1 MSRRA
6 AAPDGFWPMEL
17 EAQQHYFYYDGMDT
31 GEDFYKSTAPS
42 EDIWKKFELLPTPPV
57 SPSRSWAECPGWMA
71 PKPTF
76 EEDYGSPY
84 ELELEPLDVLANLS
98 SIVLKDCMWSG
109 LAAGQ
114 QLEKVSRDVKVAPT
128 ARAQRVAP
136 TTTHAYSSPATQCVS
151 PAAVLSLPG
160 HHGKKT
166 ASGSSGSDSHSD
178 SSDEDEIDV
187 VTVDNRP
194 KRGRP
199 PGRRTPVTIAVS
211 ADPHG
216 PCPKHFHIS
225 LHRQQHNYAA
235 PSPETDHEEED
246 EEDDDDDDEE
256 LEPQGKRAR
265 LEPSSSSS
273 SSPLSSPASSDSED
287 AKEQR
292 RNFLERKRRDD
303 LRSRFQALR
312 GEIPGLPE
320 AAKTSKV
327 AILTRATEYLMQLRA
342 CERRQNQERKKLRA
356 KQQQLL
362 RRISALKNS

>member
-1 MSRRA
+1 MPGLSCSA
-6 AAPDGFWPMEL
+6 GFWPMEL
-17 EAQQHYFYYDGMDT
+17 ESQQHYFYYDGLDT

-57 SPSRSWAECPGWMA
+57 SPSRPWATQDV
-71 PKPTF
+71 TF
-76 EEDYGSPY
+76 EEDYGPPF

-109 LAAGQ
+109 LAVGQ
-114 QLEKVSRDVKVAPT
+114 QLEKISRDAKVVST
-128 ARAQRVAP
+128 TRAQRVAP
-136 TTTHAYSSPATQCVS
+136 ATALTHSSPATQCVS

-166 ASGSSGSDSHSD
+166 VSGSSGSDSHSD

-235 PSPETDHEEED
+235 PSPESDHEEED
-246 EEDDDDDDEE
+246 

-265 LEPSSSSS
+265 LEASSSSS
-273 SSPLSSPASSDSED
+273 SSPLSSPATSDSED
-287 AKEQR
+287 STEQR

-312 GEIPGLPE
+312 SEVPGLSE
-320 AAKTSKV
+320 SAKTSKV
-327 AILTRATEYLMQLRA
+327 AILTRATEYLVQLKAR
-342 CERRQNQERKKLRA
+342 ERRQNQEKKKLRA

-362 RRISALKNS
+362 RKIYVLKNS

>member
-1 MSRRA
+1 MPGLGCA
-6 AAPDGFWPMEL
+6 MAPDQIWPMEL
-17 EAQQHYFYYDGMDT
+17 EAQQHYFYYDGLDT

-57 SPSRSWAECPGWMA
+57 SPSRFELECPGWMA
-71 PKPTF
+71 LKPSF
-76 EEDYGSPY
+76 EEDYGSSY
-84 ELELEPLDVLANLS
+84 DLELEPLDVLANLS

-109 LAAGQ
+109 LASQ
-114 QLEKVSRDVKVAPT
+114 QLEKVTRDAKAVPMMRT
-128 ARAQRVAP
+128 QRVAP
-136 TTTHAYSSPATQCVS
+136 ATAHTYSSPATQCVN

-178 SSDEDEIDV
+178 SSDDDEIDV

-235 PSPETDHEEED
+235 PSPESDHEEED
-246 EEDDDDDDEE
+246 H
-256 LEPQGKRAR
+256 LEPEEKRAR
-265 LEPSSSSS
+265 LECSSSSSS

-287 AKEQR
+287 ATEQR
-292 RNFLERKRRDD
+292 RNFLERKRRDN

-312 GEIPGLPE
+312 GEIPGLSE
-320 AAKTSKV
+320 CAKTSKV
-327 AILTRATEYLMQLRA
+327 AILTRATEYLTQLRA
-342 CERRQNQERKKLRA
+342 CERRQNQERKKLKA

-362 RRISALKNS
+362 RKISALKN

>member
-1 MSRRA
+1 MPGLSRA
-6 AAPDGFWPMEL
+6 AAPEGLWPMEL
-17 EAQQHYFYYDGMDT
+17 EAQQHYFYYDGLDM

-57 SPSRSWAECPGWMA
+57 SPSRFGSECPAWLA
-71 PKPTF
+71 QEPAF
-76 EEDYGSPY
+76 EEGYVSPY
-84 ELELEPLDVLANLS
+84 DLELEPLDVLANLS

-109 LAAGQ
+109 LAASQ
-114 QLEKVSRDVKVAPT
+114 QLEKVARDAKAVPT
-128 ARAQRVAP
+128 ARTQRVVPAV
-136 TTTHAYSSPATQCVS
+136 THAYGSPATQCVS

-178 SSDEDEIDV
+178 SSDDDDEIDV

-235 PSPETDHEEED
+235 PSPDSDHEEED
-246 EEDDDDDDEE
+246 
-256 LEPQGKRAR
+256 LEPQEKRAR
-265 LEPSSSSS
+265 LECSSSSS

-287 AKEQR
+287 ATEQR

-312 GEIPGLPE
+312 GEIPGLSE
-320 AAKTSKV
+320 SAKTSKV
-327 AILTRATEYLMQLRA
+327 AILTRATEYLVQLRA
-342 CERRQNQERKKLRA
+342 CERRQSQERKKLRA

-362 RRISALKNS
+362 RKISALKNS

>member
-1 MSRRA
+1 MPGLSCSA
-6 AAPDGFWPMEL
+6 ASDGFWPMEF
-17 EAQQHYFYYDGMDT
+17 EAQQHYFYYDGLDT
-31 GEDFYKSTAPS
+31 GEDFYKSLAPS
-42 EDIWKKFELLPTPPV
+42 EDIWKKFELLPTPPM
-57 SPSRSWAECPGWMA
+57 SPSRTWAEFPGWMA

-84 ELELEPLDVLANLS
+84 ELEREPLDVLANLS

-136 TTTHAYSSPATQCVS
+136 AMTHSSPATQCVS

-199 PGRRTPVTIAVS
+199 PVRRTPVTIAVS

-235 PSPETDHEEED
+235 PSPESDRDEEEEED
-246 EEDDDDDDEE
+246 DI
-256 LEPQGKRAR
+256 EPQGKRAR
-265 LEPSSSSS
+265 LEASSSS

-287 AKEQR
+287 ATEQR

-312 GEIPGLPE
+312 GEIPGLSE
-320 AAKTSKV
+320 SAKTSKV
-327 AILTRATEYLMQLRA
+327 AILTRATDYLMQLRA

-362 RRISALKNS
+362 RKITALKNS

>member
-1 MSRRA
+1 MPGLSCS

-17 EAQQHYFYYDGMDT
+17 EAQQHYFYDGLDT
-31 GEDFYKSTAPS
+31 GEDFYKSLAPS
-42 EDIWKKFELLPTPPV
+42 EDIWKKFELLPTPPM
-57 SPSRSWAECPGWMA
+57 SPSRSWAECPGWVA

-76 EEDYGSPY
+76 EEDYSSPY
-84 ELELEPLDVLANLS
+84 ELDLEPLDVLANLS

-114 QLEKVSRDVKVAPT
+114 QLEKVSRDIKVAPT

-136 TTTHAYSSPATQCVS
+136 AMTHSSPATQCVS

-187 VTVDNRP
+187 VTVDSRP

-235 PSPETDHEEED
+235 PSPESDHDEEVEEEEEED
-246 EEDDDDDDEE
+246 V
-256 LEPQGKRAR
+256 EPQGKRPR
-265 LEPSSSSS
+265 LEASSSS

-287 AKEQR
+287 TTEQR

-312 GEIPGLPE
+312 GEIPGLSE
-320 AAKTSKV
+320 SAKTSKV

-362 RRISALKNS
+362 RKISALKNS